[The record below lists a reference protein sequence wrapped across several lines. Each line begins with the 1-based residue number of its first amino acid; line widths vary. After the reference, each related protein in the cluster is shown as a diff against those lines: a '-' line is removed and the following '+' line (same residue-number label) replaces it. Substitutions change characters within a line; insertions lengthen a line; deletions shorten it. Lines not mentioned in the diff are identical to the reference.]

1 MNSVLVLCS
10 AEHDTV
16 YCESMIQICKI
27 KLIATEL
34 PHSCGAILMSNP
46 SNAGMN
52 LLQSVSS
59 VSHSS
64 PGIYLAYFTSYI
76 ESFSLIGAFVL
87 CHLCNILYQVCLF
100 RKDSCALTH
109 GIIVDCRAPL
119 VAFIVCPDWLHWECL
134 ILQIPLIFCNFSQKW
149 WSILYIVVTWR
160 EPTAHMEII
169 SCLLVC

>member
-59 VSHSS
+59 VSRSS

-87 CHLCNILYQVCLF
+87 CHLCNILYQVFLF
-100 RKDSCALTH
+100 RLFGWKGFLSIDTWNYC
-109 GIIVDCRAPL
+109 
-119 VAFIVCPDWLHWECL
+119 WLSRSPCCFHCL
-134 ILQIPLIFCNFSQKW
+134 SWLASLRVPNSPNSSDIL
-149 WSILYIVVTWR
+149 
-160 EPTAHMEII
+160 
-169 SCLLVC
+169 